1 MEKIMSEFIENEMV
15 DEIGCD
21 ELPED
26 AGMEAAFEDR
36 YEDGLS
42 DVEAD
47 AMTLASAGFGCDED
61 YGDYGQNDCEW

>member
-1 MEKIMSEFIENEMV
+1 MSEFIENEMV

-36 YEDGLS
+36 YEEPDIP
-42 DVEAD
+42 DNEAD
-47 AMTLASAGFGCDED
+47 HEWLVSAGFGEDECYEHNLID
-61 YGDYGQNDCEW
+61 